1 MVRDVYR
8 ICEVSQAQKAL
19 IFGNYGR
26 NILIA
31 TTKSRINLDHETTI
45 VFNGCFTWKSSK
57 SLPEKCM
64 FRVLG
69 SDPET
74 GFSRGQTQS
83 VQVQADNPHTT
94 RQSFAWFLSPKKP
107 LRHDKDALLQRLC
120 LLSED
125 RRCLFGGVSIR
136 NFERNL
142 HRFRTSTEQPFAKF
156 AGFKS
161 GGTIGRPKSQ
171 ETGDQ

>member
-8 ICEVSQAQKAL
+8 ICEVLQAQKAL
-19 IFGNYGR
+19 NFGNYGR
-26 NILIA
+26 SILIA

-94 RQSFAWFLSPKKP
+94 RQSFAWFFVHQKNRCDMTKTPCCSASASFPQT
-107 LRHDKDALLQRLC
+107 AAVRLAAC
-120 LLSED
+120 P
-125 RRCLFGGVSIR
+125 IR
-136 NFERNL
+136 NFEICIALAPPRSTLLQNL
-142 HRFRTSTEQPFAKF
+142 LAL
-156 AGFKS
+156 
-161 GGTIGRPKSQ
+161 
-171 ETGDQ
+171 